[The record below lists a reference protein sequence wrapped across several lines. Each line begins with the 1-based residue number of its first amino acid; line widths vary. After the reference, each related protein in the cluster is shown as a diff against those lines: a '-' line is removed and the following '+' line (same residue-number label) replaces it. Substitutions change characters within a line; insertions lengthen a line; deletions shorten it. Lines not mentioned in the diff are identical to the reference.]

1 MSYSTF
7 DSASGAFSVGL
18 KSDSLSNFSGDQD
31 SGINLATNDTIK
43 FDIANSTKWTMN
55 SSGNLFPSSTSQGIV
70 LGATSDTAANR
81 LDDYEEGSYT
91 PAFRGSDTAG
101 SVAYSSNYGYYTKIG
116 NMCRV
121 FVDLTVSSASS
132 MVGTAGVELP
142 FNAKNETNHYAYS
155 VFWQVGG
162 NFMSISSRKPA
173 GYVNA
178 NDNKLWLYQIDLP
191 HDAFSNFAMNTT
203 GRISFQVIYATA

>member
-1 MSYSTF
+1 MALTKVTG
-7 DSASGAFSVGL
+7 SGADGL
-18 KSDSLSNFSGDQD
+18 NLSSTDVTISSGD
-31 SGINLATNDTIK
+31 LLFAT
-43 FDIANSTKWTMN
+43 ANK
-55 SSGNLFPSSTSQGIV
+55 GVV
-70 LGATSDTAANR
+70 LGVTSNTASNTLA
-81 LDDYEEGSYT
+81 DYEEGSYT

-116 NMCRV
+116 NTCRV

-191 HDAFSNFAMNTT
+191 HDAFSNFALNTT

>member
-1 MSYSTF
+1 
-7 DSASGAFSVGL
+7 
-18 KSDSLSNFSGDQD
+18 SN
-31 SGINLATNDTIK
+31 T
-43 FDIANSTKWTMN
+43 
-55 SSGNLFPSSTSQGIV
+55 
-70 LGATSDTAANR
+70 

-101 SVAYSSNYGYYTKIG
+101 SVAYSDNYGYYTKIG

-142 FNAKNETNHYAYS
+142 FNAKNETNHYAYGS
-155 VFWQVGG
+155 FWQVGG
-162 NFMSISSRKPA
+162 NFMSISSRKPV

-178 NDNKLWLYQIDLP
+178 NDNKFWLYQTDLP
-191 HDAFSNFAMNTT
+191 HDAFSNFALNTT